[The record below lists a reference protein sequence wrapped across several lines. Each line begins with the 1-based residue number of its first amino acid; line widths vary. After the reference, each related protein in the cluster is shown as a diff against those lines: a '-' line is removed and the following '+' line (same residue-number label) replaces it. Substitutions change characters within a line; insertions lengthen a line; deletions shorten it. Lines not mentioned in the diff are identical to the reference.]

1 MAPVKTNIEQAL
13 ETMKAS
19 GLKYTKKR
27 ELLMSYLIKRNR
39 YVSAREVYEFMNETF
54 KGVSYDTVYRNLH
67 DFERLELLE
76 KTELNGEQKFRF
88 RCCQEVETMM
98 KVRVV
103 VVDNAPELW
112 EKMKGIF

>member
-39 YVSAREVYEFMNETF
+39 YVSAREVKPLKESVMI
-54 KGVSYDTVYRNLH
+54 
-67 DFERLELLE
+67 
-76 KTELNGEQKFRF
+76 RF
-88 RCCQEVETMM
+88 IVTCMTLS
-98 KVRVV
+98 
-103 VVDNAPELW
+103 A
-112 EKMKGIF
+112 